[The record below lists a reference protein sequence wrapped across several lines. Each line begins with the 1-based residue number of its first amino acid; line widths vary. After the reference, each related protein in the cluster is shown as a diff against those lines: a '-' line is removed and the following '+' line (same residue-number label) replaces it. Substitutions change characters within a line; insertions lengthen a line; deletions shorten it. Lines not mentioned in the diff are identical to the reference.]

1 MSDLSAQIGEILSN
15 PEAMEQIRN
24 LSGLFSQPA
33 APSAAPAPNPEISA
47 QAPSFSKQ
55 PESFAAAEALPAV
68 MKFMPLIGSLQA
80 EDDSTRL
87 LRAVKPFLSPER
99 QARIEQ
105 AIKLIRIIKIIPLL
119 KEKGLLDFL

>member
-55 PESFAAAEALPAV
+55 PENSAAEALPAV